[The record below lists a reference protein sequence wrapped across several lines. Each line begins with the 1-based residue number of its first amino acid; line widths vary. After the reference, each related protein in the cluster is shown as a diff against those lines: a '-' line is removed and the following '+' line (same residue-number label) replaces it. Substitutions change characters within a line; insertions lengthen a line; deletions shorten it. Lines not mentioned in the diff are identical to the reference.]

1 MIGFYNYTVI
11 LTYLG
16 LTSAAVG
23 IFMLCSNNPV
33 SLSIIICLQ
42 LFAGMCDMFD
52 GRVARTR
59 KRTSIEEN
67 FGAQIDSLSDMVC
80 FGIFPAVIGFH
91 LTDRAIWAIP
101 FLILFILCGLIRL
114 AYFDVRAIEK
124 KYNPDAAIGS
134 DYVGLPI
141 TCSSLLLPLLFAIKP
156 LYCLFISDTAMLGYH
171 IFVAVSMLLCAIAF
185 VSPFRIKKPGKL
197 GVVCLLTFGVLI
209 FVAAIIGNIAY
220 TASLT

>member
-16 LTSAAVG
+16 LASSTVG
-23 IFMLCSNNPV
+23 IFMLSYKPGV
-33 SLSIIICLQ
+33 LPLAIYLL
-42 LFAGMCDMFD
+42 LFSGMCDMFD
-52 GRVARTR
+52 GRVARTK

-80 FGIFPAVIGFH
+80 FGVFPAVIGFH
-91 LTDRAIWAIP
+91 LTDRAIWTIP
-101 FLILFILCGLIRL
+101 FLIIFTLCGLIRL

-124 KYNPDAAIGS
+124 KYNPDAKIGN
-134 DYVGLPI
+134 DYIGLPI
-141 TCSSLLLPLLFAIKP
+141 TCSSLLLPILFAIKP

-171 IFVAVSMLLCAIAF
+171 IFVTVSMILCAAAF
-185 VSPFRIKKPGKL
+185 ISPFRIKKPGKL
-197 GVVCLLTFGVLI
+197 GVICLLTFGVLI

-220 TASLT
+220 TASL

>member
-16 LTSAAVG
+16 LASSAIG
-23 IFMLCSNNPV
+23 IFMLGYNPEAFP
-33 SLSIIICLQ
+33 LAICLL
-42 LFAGMCDMFD
+42 LFSGMCDMFD
-52 GRVARTR
+52 GRVARMK

-80 FGIFPAVIGFH
+80 FGIFPAVIGFY
-91 LTDRAIWAIP
+91 LTGRAIWAIP
-101 FLILFILCGLIRL
+101 FLILFILSGLIRL

-124 KYNPDAAIGS
+124 KYNPDAKIGN

-156 LYCLFISDTAMLGYH
+156 LYCLFISDTSMLGYH
-171 IFVAVSMLLCAIAF
+171 IFVVVSMVLCAIAF

-209 FVAAIIGNIAY
+209 FIAAIIGNIAY
-220 TASLT
+220 SASL